1 MNTTRRIGLILLLI
15 FLLPALFFS
24 AYEITTLNRD
34 EATIKQIY
42 EKQLEAILF
51 SANQYSDDILNSWI
65 SKIEKGTAINS
76 NEEAIKE
83 VKNLMMLNESII
95 NIFRYDTLSK
105 ELEWLS
111 KNIPDDSV
119 ALLGTYPIVDNNHSI
134 IKQLIEF
141 EKSGFQKVEAIRLNT
156 VEDYVA
162 LIFKPKKQPEVA
174 QIIGIVVNPA
184 FFIEDIMGPKLQQIA
199 QDKFAISAGRVDVG
213 RVVYTTYDSSNQAQI
228 QEMMI
233 KDLWLL
239 PNYYLGI
246 GTKGTSIETIIKER
260 TNTNLYLILSL
271 DIILILGVVLVFRN
285 VKKEVQLAQNKS
297 EFISNV
303 SHEIRTPL
311 ALISMFAETLEMGR
325 VPTEEKKN
333 EYYSIISKETQ
344 RLTNIVNKILN
355 FSQMDASKKEL
366 NFKSMSLTDLVQEVL
381 TTYEFHLQQQGFE
394 LVTHID
400 EGISV
405 NGDKEALMEVVI
417 NLIDNAI
424 KYSDN
429 SKLIEVTVSKS
440 QDHAL
445 LSVKDHGV
453 GIPKNIQKQI
463 FEKFYRAP
471 TGDLAK
477 KQGTG
482 LGLALVKQI
491 IDLHRGK
498 IEVKSDEGKGSTFI
512 IQLPV
517 S

>member
-24 AYEITTLNRD
+24 AYEIATLNRD
-34 EATIKQIY
+34 EHAIKQIY

-65 SKIEKGTAINS
+65 SKIEKGLIADDK
-76 NEEAIKE
+76 EQGDAAIKDLL
-83 VKNLMMLNESII
+83 VLNESII
-95 NIFRYDTLSK
+95 SLFTYDTLKK
-105 ELEWLS
+105 EANWL
-111 KNIPDDSV
+111 IPVDEDSV
-119 ALLGTYPIVDNNHSI
+119 ELKADMVFSEQQPLIR
-134 IKQLIEF
+134 QLMIF

-156 VEDYVA
+156 IDDYTA
-162 LIFKPKKQPEVA
+162 LIFKPRNQPNIPVIA
-174 QIIGIVVNPA
+174 GLVIDPA

-199 QDKFAISAGRVDVG
+199 QDKFAISAGRADVG
-213 RVVYTTYDSSNQAQI
+213 RVVYATYDSSTQANI

-246 GTKGTSIETIIKER
+246 GTRGTSIESIIKER
-260 TNTNLYLILSL
+260 TTTNLYLILSL
-271 DIILILGVVLVFRN
+271 DVILILGVVLVFRN

-325 VPTEEKKN
+325 VPSEEKKK

-366 NFKSMSLTDLVQEVL
+366 VFKPLNLSELVGEVL
-381 TTYEFHLQQQGFE
+381 TTYEFHLQQQGFQLTTNLE
-394 LVTHID
+394 DNI
-400 EGISV
+400 II
-405 NGDKEALMEVVI
+405 NGDKEAMMEVMI

-424 KYSDN
+424 KYSE
-429 SKLIEVTVSKS
+429 SEKQIEVRVSKAHN
-440 QDHAL
+440 HAL
-445 LSVKDHGV
+445 LSVKDSGI
-453 GIPKNIQKQI
+453 GIPKSIQKQI

-498 IEVKSDEGKGSTFI
+498 IEVQSDEGKGSTFI

>member
-34 EATIKQIY
+34 EATIKEIY

-65 SKIEKGTAINS
+65 SKIEKGIEIDS
-76 NEEAIKE
+76 NEEAVKE
-83 VKNLMMLNESII
+83 VKNLMLLNESII
-95 NIFRYDTLSK
+95 NIFKYDTLSK
-105 ELEWLS
+105 KLEWFS

-119 ALLGTYPIVDNNHSI
+119 ELAGAYPIVENSKPI

-141 EKSGFQKVEAIRLNT
+141 EKSGFQKVEALRLNT

-162 LIFKPKKQPEVA
+162 LMFKPKKRPEEA

-184 FFIEDIMGPKLQQIA
+184 FFIEDILGPKLQQIA

-213 RVVYTTYDSSNQAQI
+213 RVVYATYDSSYQAQV
-228 QEMMI
+228 QEIMI

-246 GTKGTSIETIIKER
+246 GTKGTSIETIISER
-260 TNTNLYLILSL
+260 TTTNLYLILSL
-271 DIILILGVVLVFRN
+271 DLILILGVVLVFRN

-325 VPTEEKKN
+325 VPSEEKKN

-366 NFKSMSLTDLVQEVL
+366 NFKPMSLTELVNEVL
-381 TTYEFHLQQQGFE
+381 NTYEFHLQQQGFT
-394 LVTHID
+394 LISHTD
-400 EGISV
+400 EEVAI
-405 NGDKEALMEVVI
+405 NGDKESIMEVVI

-424 KYSDN
+424 KYSEND
-429 SKLIEVTVSKS
+429 KQIEVAIS
-440 QDHAL
+440 QSQGFAL
-445 LSVKDHGV
+445 LSVKDSGV

-491 IDLHRGK
+491 VDLHRGK

-512 IQLPV
+512 IHLPV